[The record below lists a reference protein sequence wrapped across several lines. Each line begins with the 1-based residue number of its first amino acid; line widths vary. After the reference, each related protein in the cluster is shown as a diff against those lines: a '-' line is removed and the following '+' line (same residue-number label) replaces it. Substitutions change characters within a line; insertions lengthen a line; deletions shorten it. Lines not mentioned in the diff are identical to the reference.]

1 MRSVDRDTGAAD
13 GGGVDAVGPLMLGAS
28 WSVRG
33 DRAAKDPRPGIPVGS
48 TGAVCWGV
56 NGRVAQVPHAQDV
69 GAFVFG
75 QATPDPVGFA
85 GGQGPGRAFADHGA
99 VPANLFGLADPRD
112 LVAAAFAVR
121 VVEDVDVQAPAGG
134 EHLPVPVV
142 GHRPGGA
149 VLDRA
154 HGSPFGLLR

>member
-13 GGGVDAVGPLMLGAS
+13 GDGVGAVGPLMLGAS
-28 WSVRG
+28 WVGLGRCG
-33 DRAAKDPRPGIPVGS
+33 DPAAKDPMSGIPVGS
-48 TGAVCWGV
+48 TGAVGCGGS
-56 NGRVAQVPHAQDV
+56 GRVAQVPHAQDV

-75 QATPDPVGFA
+75 QSTPDPVGFA

-99 VPANLFGLADPRD
+99 VPADLFGLADPRD

-121 VVEDVDVQAPAGG
+121 VVEDVDVKAAAGG
-134 EHLPVPVV
+134 EQLPVPVV
-142 GHRPGGA
+142 GHRPGGS

-154 HGSPFGLLR
+154 HGSPF